1 VMSQAIREGLPMNK
15 FEAKRPVHFET
26 GPFLAGFILVGA
38 GALLA
43 FLGLVI
49 GSLHSVHQ
57 GVRWARSMDQ
67 SPADVAKTKW
77 SQVKAV
83 SSAGANAWKDAATE
97 TSLNQG

>member
-1 VMSQAIREGLPMNK
+1 MNK
-15 FEAKRPVHFET
+15 FEAKEQVHFEH

-43 FLGLVI
+43 FLGFVI

-57 GVRWARSMDQ
+57 GVRWVRSMDQ
-67 SPADVAKTKW
+67 SPSDLAKTKW

-83 SSAGANAWKDAATE
+83 STAGTNAWRDAATE
-97 TSLNQG
+97 TSRG